1 MGALHAVCRSKSSFV
16 HFNKLPRLF
25 LSQTEK
31 KQEKVEKYL
40 KYTYFCVFLVSFSFE
55 TEKDRKTCLNAK
67 KDNFNQKTACKAPI
81 CCLKYTTAVSFSSL
95 LLVNLCLL
103 SLWSV
108 FLPQTLQDC
117 SCLFICSISLCS
129 FNFSVCPSLSKSSFD
144 GAQRVSSNNTFHHCF

>member
-1 MGALHAVCRSKSSFV
+1 MGALHAVCESKSSFG
-16 HFNKLPRLF
+16 HFNKLPHLF
-25 LSQTEK
+25 PSQTEK
-31 KQEKVEKYL
+31 NKKKWKKYL
-40 KYTYFCVFLVSFSFE
+40 KYTYFCVFSCVFFVCDI
-55 TEKDRKTCLNAK
+55 KDRKTCLNTK
-67 KDNFNQKTACKAPI
+67 KDHFYQQTVCKAPI